1 MARRQSKVG
10 PAADRRSHPAKPAAR
25 RSPKTRSEADT
36 SKGAGRPDPAA
47 RRAAILDA
55 ALTVFSERGYESARL
70 DDVAAKAGVAKGTL
84 YLYFKDK
91 EALFEAMVRSAVAP
105 VMDNMGAAA
114 AMPGIRPADFLK
126 LFFATFE
133 REVLGT
139 RRRLLLRLIMTE
151 GLRFPKIAEFYYRE
165 VVSRGIGM
173 MQAVAQRAVDSG
185 AFSSDAAA
193 RFPQLIVAP
202 LMLAVIWDGL
212 FGKMHPLDM
221 PKLLD
226 AHLELLSGRRTG
238 Q

>member
-1 MARRQSKVG
+1 MRKPKFQRRAEDR
-10 PAADRRSHPAKPAAR
+10 PREICAAALLVFAEKGFAAAKLD
-25 RSPKTRSEADT
+25 EI
-36 SKGAGRPDPAA
+36 A
-47 RRAAILDA
+47 RRA
-55 ALTVFSERGYESARL
+55 
-70 DDVAAKAGVAKGTL
+70 GVSKGTL

-114 AMPGIRPADFLK
+114 AMPGIKPAEFLK

-139 RRRLLLRLIMTE
+139 RRKLLLRLIMTE
-151 GLRFPKIAEFYYRE
+151 GPRFPRIAEFYYRE

-173 MQAVAQRAVDSG
+173 MQAVAQRAVESG
-185 AFSSDAAA
+185 DFTSDAAA

-221 PKLLD
+221 PKMLE
-226 AHLELLSGRRTG
+226 AHLELLSGRRIK